1 MDEELAARVAELLDH
16 QLSRG
21 ALKRRGS
28 QLDQDPELREA
39 VIAEASR
46 RGQPLPSDVASWPG
60 KRILRRARAR
70 EVDARIRRNPIARDE
85 AFTCAHCGA
94 HVPAHGRTAR
104 DHCPHCLRSLH
115 VDVVPGD
122 RGAGCG
128 GVLDPVR
135 VEPAGAG
142 GWRIHYRCRTCA
154 AERVNRALLDGDPPD
169 DWARIV
175 ALTAA
180 VG

>member
-1 MDEELAARVAELLDH
+1 MTEDLAAQVRALLDDD
-16 QLSRG
+16 LSRG
-21 ALKRRGS
+21 ALKRLARD
-28 QLDQDPELREA
+28 LDADPGLRDA
-39 VIAEASR
+39 VLAEATR
-46 RGQPLPSDVASWPG
+46 RGNPLPEDASSWPG

-70 EVDARIRRNPIARDE
+70 DVEAMERLNPIARDE
-85 AFTCAHCGA
+85 DFTCAHCGA
-94 HVPAHGRTAR
+94 DVPAHGRTAR

-122 RGAGCG
+122 RAAGCG

-135 VEPAGAG
+135 VEPAGG
-142 GWRIHYRCRTCA
+142 DGWRIHYRCRTCGT
-154 AERVNRALLDGDPPD
+154 ERRNRAILDGDPPD
-169 DWARIV
+169 DWKQIV